1 MKNSLFIL
9 LILVPCVALAQ
20 GYYTL
25 RGMVS
30 DGETNEKLPN
40 ANVLLYS
47 DINKLLKFTTT
58 DKDGIFQMSLSDSL
72 IGKSYIKVSFIGYKT
87 LQKRI
92 DGSNDWKLVLTPK
105 ATIIKEVIVKAPK
118 IKGQR
123 LFLHLKF
130 LLTARTRR

>member
-1 MKNSLFIL
+1 MKKSLFIL
-9 LILVPCVALAQ
+9 LILFPCVALAQ

-72 IGKSYIKVSFIGYKT
+72 IGKSYIKVS
-87 LQKRI
+87 
-92 DGSNDWKLVLTPK
+92 
-105 ATIIKEVIVKAPK
+105 
-118 IKGQR
+118 
-123 LFLHLKF
+123 LF
-130 LLTARTRR
+130 